1 MSAPKTW
8 QAILALQA
16 ALRDIQIGNGFRT
29 DAGLRVLLD
38 VFQLGESD
46 VYPTLRLVEDELD
59 EGQGSNGAVDAITLT
74 VEGYIET
81 AHEDAQRKAHDLR
94 DDVLRVVRALK
105 KPRCLPA
112 PLIGLEVLS
121 RRVLQR
127 PEGFPYVVCQVG
139 LRARLVNS

>member
-8 QAILALQA
+8 LAILALQA
-16 ALRDIQIGNGFRT
+16 ALQDIRISNGYRT

-38 VFQLGESD
+38 VFTLGEQD
-46 VYPTLRLVEDELD
+46 TYPTLRLVEDELD
-59 EGQGSNGAVDAITLT
+59 EGQANDSAVDAITLT
-74 VEGYIET
+74 IEGYIELGD
-81 AHEDAQRKAHDLR
+81 ELSQRQAHDLR
-94 DDVLRVVRALK
+94 DDVMRVLRALR
-105 KPRCLPA
+105 KPRALPP

-139 LRARLVNS
+139 VRVRLVAS